1 MAEDVRV
8 PGKGWYVFAG
18 AVALAGVIA
27 MAALIAWF
35 VLTLDKGAQFLVPG
49 RHTVELDKPGKYLV
63 WNDYRTVFQGRSYD
77 ESEKLPPGVRISVL
91 DKAGGRALA
100 VSASHGATS
109 SIGDTRSVSVSQFVI
124 ERPGSYEIVV
134 EGDFPPRVFSAS
146 RDFLF
151 GMLGVIFGAF
161 ALIFGG
167 FGVAIAI
174 AVWVFIKREEGLG
187 AARRAAAAAT
197 AAPGAAAAAPSHEQS
212 LKNITAIVYG
222 LQLASFLVGIT
233 IIAAVIVN
241 YVKRKDV
248 EGTWLESHFRWQIR
262 TFWYSLLWLGVG
274 LASLILL
281 IGFFVL
287 MASAVWL
294 LYRAIKGWIAL
305 EEGKPM
311 YSS

>member
-1 MAEDVRV
+1 MSEAARI

-35 VLTLDKGAQFLVPG
+35 VLTLDKGVQFLGPG

-63 WNDYRTVFQGRSYD
+63 WNDYRTVFRGRSYD

-91 DKAGGRALA
+91 DKASSQALA
-100 VSASHGATS
+100 VSASHGTTS
-109 SIGDTRSVSVSQFVI
+109 SIGNTSSVSVSQFVI

-151 GMLGVIFGAF
+151 SLLGVIFGAF

-167 FGVAIAI
+167 FGAAIGI
-174 AVWVFIKREEGLG
+174 AAWAFIKREEGRG
-187 AARRAAAAAT
+187 AAKRTDAT
-197 AAPGAAAAAPSHEQS
+197 VAAAPGAAAGAPSREQS

-222 LQLASFLVGIT
+222 LQLASFLAGIT
-233 IIAAVIVN
+233 IIAAVIIN

-274 LASLILL
+274 LASLVVL

-294 LYRAIKGWIAL
+294 LYRAIKGWVAL
-305 EEGKPM
+305 SENKPM